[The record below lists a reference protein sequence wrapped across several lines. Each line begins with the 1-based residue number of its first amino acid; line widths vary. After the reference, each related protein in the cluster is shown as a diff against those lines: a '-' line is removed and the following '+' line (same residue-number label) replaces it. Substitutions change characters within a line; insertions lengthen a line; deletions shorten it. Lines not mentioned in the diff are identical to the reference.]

1 MGVSGTGA
9 SGTGISETGGS
20 TGTMGGAVTDEGEE
34 VKEEGM
40 AEGGGVETSGM
51 DGGAWAVREGLL
63 SPQCSHTQTEMGIPV
78 VVSTLSV
85 TICLQLLQTK
95 AIVLIL

>member
-1 MGVSGTGA
+1 
-9 SGTGISETGGS
+9 
-20 TGTMGGAVTDEGEE
+20 MGGAVTDEGGE
-34 VKEEGM
+34 VKEEGIM
-40 AEGGGVETSGM
+40 EGGGVETS
-51 DGGAWAVREGLL
+51 DTGGGIWEVRGGLF
-63 SPQCSHTQTEMGIPV
+63 SPQCSHTQTEIGIPV